1 MTLSICKQELQ
12 EFFQKQREET
22 DEKENQRILDVIRGD
37 VRRRKAAGQE
47 DSWVP
52 NRAARQRGMAL
63 GQVPVGFSGAMLEN
77 QDDELEEGQE
87 GDAAA
92 SAARAAERVERIKWL
107 QEQKQRDLEKAQL
120 ELEELEAKEATN
132 HTRTEADLSSR
143 STIRRVNSRTGPTLA
158 AFGRQL
164 SGVFQGSGQKPKV
177 ALGDAAVAEGKGRV
191 AADGGG
197 GGNETAGAEVEVVE
211 GGDGAS
217 TARLWRKVN
226 TMLSTG
232 LIRYC

>member
-63 GQVPVGFSGAMLEN
+63 GQVPVGFSGAMLQN
-77 QDDELEEGQE
+77 QDDELEDGQE

-132 HTRTEADLSSR
+132 HTRTDADLSSR
-143 STIRRVNSRTGPTLA
+143 STIRRVNSRTGPSLA

-197 GGNETAGAEVEVVE
+197 GGNETAVAEVEVVE

-217 TARLWRKVN
+217 TARHWRKVN
-226 TMLSTG
+226 TMVSTG
-232 LIRYC
+232 LMRYC